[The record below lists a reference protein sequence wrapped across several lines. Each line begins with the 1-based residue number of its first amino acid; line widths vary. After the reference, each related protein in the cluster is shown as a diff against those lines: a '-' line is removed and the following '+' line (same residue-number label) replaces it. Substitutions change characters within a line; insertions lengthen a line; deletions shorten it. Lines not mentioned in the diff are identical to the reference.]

1 MHRAIIAAFFL
12 WACGTAQAHELTPT
26 YPRFQYS
33 HLEGVKRVTLRIF
46 NKRSDVQFYEI
57 GVFNKEFE
65 PVQFATSY
73 RVLNVP
79 YLTTTIFDIYVRDAD
94 TADVMYI
101 CTESKLKKTSSVRTV
116 ITSRI
121 CSKIQKG

>member
-57 GVFNKEFE
+57 GVFDESFE
-65 PVQFATSY
+65 PVQFATPY
-73 RVLNVP
+73 RVLSVPHLTNV
-79 YLTTTIFDIYVRDAD
+79 IFDVYVRDAD
-94 TADVMYI
+94 VDKVMYI
-101 CTESKLKKTSSVRTV
+101 CTESKLKRTSSVRTV